1 MELVPKTSR
10 WGADFLAAASRCSP
24 DFGHAGSCARMVRRD
39 DDEATRARIGVIGC
53 NPQTVRDARDTD
65 RRMIWLRTGLGWPE
79 RWGAAD
85 VFAEPSI
92 H

>member
-1 MELVPKTSR
+1 
-10 WGADFLAAASRCSP
+10 
-24 DFGHAGSCARMVRRD
+24 MVRRD

-53 NPQTVRDARDTD
+53 NPQTVRDARDAD

-85 VFAEPSI
+85 VKNCKRKLVLRERIELSASPLPRVY
-92 H
+92 